1 MPATRITSI
10 EVRRIQIP
18 MGGGFEHA
26 RAKRTATDNIVCALT
41 LSDGSVGYGEGVPR
55 DYVTGE
61 TIESVWSVLEALE
74 LPVTPVASMA
84 EALELAE
91 GVTAGIVDRAPV
103 VHNACRA
110 AIELA
115 ILDSFGR
122 VFAIPASAAV
132 TAYAGSRPG
141 PVCTHSLVLDRNG
154 PKNRERLDQ
163 LRSRYGFRAAKIKVG
178 FGVDEDLA
186 SIAAVRD
193 ALGPDSELRLDA
205 NREWTLDQA
214 LATMTRA
221 RELGVIVVEDPLRGQ
236 TVEEQAEG
244 LTTLRKHGFEV
255 VLDEPIRTFEEAR
268 RAIELGVVDVF
279 NLRVSKN
286 GGLIRTARIAKL
298 AQEHGIGLQVGTQ
311 VGETAILSAA
321 GRHLAYSAGPV
332 RFMESCNEHMK
343 FTRDHYVSEED
354 LNYDEHA
361 TSGPLTGPGLG
372 ITVIPSQL
380 ARFTTAQF
388 RRDVA
393 RT

>member
-1 MPATRITSI
+1 MTRRRVTSL

-26 RAKRTATDNIVCALT
+26 RAKRTATDNVVCTLALDDGT
-41 LSDGSVGYGEGVPR
+41 LGYGEGVPR
-55 DYVTGE
+55 EYVTGE
-61 TIESVWSVLEALE
+61 TIDSMWSLLQTVDL
-74 LPVTPVASMA
+74 ASAAAGTMA
-84 EALELAE
+84 EALELADRI
-91 GVTAGIVDRAPV
+91 TASITDTGSI
-103 VHNACRA
+103 VHNACRCS
-110 AIELA
+110 IELA
-115 ILDSFGR
+115 ILDAYGR
-122 VFAIPASAAV
+122 VSATSASQAV
-132 TAYAGSRPG
+132 APYVGTRPG
-141 PVCTHSLVLDRNG
+141 EVCTHSLVLDRNG

-163 LRSRYGFRAAKIKVG
+163 LRARYGFRAAKIKVG

-193 ALGPDSELRLDA
+193 ALGADSDLRLDA
-205 NREWTLDQA
+205 NREWNLEQA
-214 LATMTRA
+214 IATMTRA
-221 RELGVIVVEDPLRGQ
+221 RELGVNVVEDPLQGDS
-236 TVEEQAEG
+236 VEIQADG
-244 LTTLRKHGFEV
+244 LRALRELGVQV

-298 AQEHGIGLQVGTQ
+298 AQDHGVGLQVGTQ

-321 GRHLAYSAGPV
+321 GRHLAYTAGPV

-343 FTRDHYVSEED
+343 FARDHYVSEED

-372 ITVIPSQL
+372 ITVIPAQL
-380 ARFTTAQF
+380 ERFTTAQF

-393 RT
+393 

>member
-1 MPATRITSI
+1 MTRRRISSL

-26 RAKRTATDNIVCALT
+26 GAKRTATDNVVCAIT
-41 LSDGSVGYGEGVPR
+41 LDDGTIGYGEGVPR

-61 TIESVWSVLEALE
+61 TVDSVWSVLETLDLASAGA
-74 LPVTPVASMA
+74 ASMT
-84 EALELAE
+84 EALELADRI
-91 GVTAGIVDRAPV
+91 TASITDAEPI
-103 VHNACRA
+103 VHNACRC

-115 ILDSFGR
+115 TLDAFGR
-122 VFAIPASAAV
+122 VFTTPASQAV
-132 TAYAGSRPG
+132 TAYVGTRPG
-141 PVCTHSLVLDRNG
+141 QVCTHSLVLDRKG

-163 LRSRYGFRAAKIKVG
+163 LRARYGFRAAKIKVG
-178 FGVDEDLA
+178 FGLDEDVA
-186 SIAAVRD
+186 SMAAVRD
-193 ALGPDSELRLDA
+193 ALGADSDLRVDA
-205 NREWTLDQA
+205 NREWNLDQA
-214 LATMTRA
+214 IEVMTRA
-221 RELGVIVVEDPLRGQ
+221 REFGINVVEDPLQGD
-236 TVEEQAEG
+236 TVDAQAEG
-244 LTTLRKHGFEV
+244 LRTLRKLGVQV
-255 VLDEPIRTFEEAR
+255 VLDEPIRTFDEAR

-286 GGLIRTARIAKL
+286 GGLIRTARMAKL
-298 AQEHGIGLQVGTQ
+298 AQDHGVGIQVGTQ

-343 FTRDHYVSEED
+343 FTRDHYISEED

-361 TSGPLTGPGLG
+361 TSGPLSGSGLG
-372 ITVIPSQL
+372 ITVIPAQL

-393 RT
+393 